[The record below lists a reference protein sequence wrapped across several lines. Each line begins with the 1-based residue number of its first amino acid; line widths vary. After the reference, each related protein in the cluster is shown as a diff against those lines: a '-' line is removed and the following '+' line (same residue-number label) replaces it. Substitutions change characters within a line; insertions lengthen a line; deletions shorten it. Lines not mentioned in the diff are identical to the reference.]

1 MAYVRGHYR
10 KNGSYV
16 RPHTRRTRPGTGS
29 AAPRPAAP
37 RPAGVTT
44 NVRGHYRNG
53 SYVRPH
59 RRRLG
64 GPAAVAAGGGGLLLL
79 IVVLIALFGGGGE
92 APAGTSPSPA
102 VSTAEASR

>member
-1 MAYVRGHYR
+1 MANVRGHYR

-16 RPHTRRTRPGTGS
+16 RPHTRRTKPGSGS
-29 AAPRPAAP
+29 RRPAVPQP
-37 RPAGVTT
+37 RPAGATT

-59 RRRLG
+59 QRRLG
-64 GPAAVAAGGGGLLLL
+64 APVVVAAGGGGLLLL
-79 IVVLIALFGGGGE
+79 IIVLVALFGGGGE

-102 VSTAEASR
+102 VSATGAPR

>member
-1 MAYVRGHYR
+1 M
-10 KNGSYV
+10 
-16 RPHTRRTRPGTGS
+16 
-29 AAPRPAAP
+29 
-37 RPAGVTT
+37 TT

-102 VSTAEASR
+102 VSTAEAPR